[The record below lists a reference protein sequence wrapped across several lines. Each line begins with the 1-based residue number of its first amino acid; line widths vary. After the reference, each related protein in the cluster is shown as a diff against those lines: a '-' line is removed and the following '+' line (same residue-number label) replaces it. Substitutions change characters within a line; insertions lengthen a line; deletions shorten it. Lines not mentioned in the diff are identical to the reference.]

1 VKNTYR
7 EGLNQKLA
15 KRMEKEERKRRK
27 RKLTNQLTK
36 LRKITGHLATKK

>member
-15 KRMEKEERKRRK
+15 KRMEKEERKRK
-27 RKLTNQLTK
+27 RREN
-36 LRKITGHLATKK
+36 